1 MLTPVLERIAL
12 DTDRLKESFAHVARY
27 GDEVALFFYSDL
39 FLRAPQ
45 VRDLFPVSM
54 AAQRDRLLGALIKI
68 VSDVDSLDSLVP
80 FLRGLGRDH
89 RKFGA
94 LAEHYDAVGTSL
106 LVTLAHFSGSHW
118 TNELAADWKAAY
130 ALIAQTMIEAAK
142 EDEDL
147 HPPWWDATV
156 IGHERRSFDIAVFRV
171 APLQRLPYAPG
182 QSVAIESEDCPRTW
196 RFYSMANAP
205 RADGTLDFHVRM
217 VDGGALS
224 SALTRRARPGSRLRL
239 GPAVGALTLDP
250 SGRDILMVAGST
262 GLAPLKAILEEIS
275 AMGNPPRVDLFF
287 GARTTEGLYDLPD
300 LEKMAAESSWLN
312 VTHAVSDDP
321 WDPGYG
327 GERGTIADVVA
338 RHGLW
343 REHDAYICG
352 STAMVRAT
360 ADRLASAGVPGDQI
374 HVEDFGWSR

>member
-1 MLTPVLERIAL
+1 METR
-12 DTDRLKESFAHVARY
+12 RLKESFAHVARY
-27 GDEVALFFYSDL
+27 GDEVALFFYADL

-54 AAQRDRLLGALIKI
+54 AAQRDRLLGALVKI
-68 VSDVDSLDSLVP
+68 VSDVDTLDSLVP

-94 LAEHYDAVGTSL
+94 LAEHYDTVGTSL
-106 LVTLAHFSGSHW
+106 LVTLAHFSGSNW

-130 ALIAQTMIEAAK
+130 ALVAQVMIEAAR

-156 IGHERRSFDIAVFRV
+156 ITHERRSFDIAVFRV
-171 APLQRLPYAPG
+171 TPLQRLPYAPG
-182 QSVAIESEDCPRTW
+182 QSVAVESEDCPRTW

-205 RADGTLDFHVRM
+205 RDDGTLDFHVRM

-224 SALTRRARPGSRLRL
+224 SALARQARPGTRLKL
-239 GPAVGALTLDP
+239 GPAIGTLTLDTQ

-262 GLAPLKAILEEIS
+262 GLAPLKALIEQIS
-275 AMGNPPRVDLFF
+275 AIGDPPRVHLFF
-287 GARTTEGLYDLPD
+287 GAHTSEGLYDLPD
-300 LEKMAAESSWLN
+300 LEKMAAQSGWLS
-312 VTHAVSDDP
+312 VTHAVSGDP
-321 WDPGYG
+321 WDPGYA
-327 GERGTIADVVA
+327 GERGTIVDVVG
-338 RHGLW
+338 RHGPW
-343 REHDAYICG
+343 QGHDAYVCG
-352 STAMVRAT
+352 STAMVQAT
-360 ADRLASAGVPGDQI
+360 ADRLASLGVPRDQI